1 MSRIK
6 YTQLCYAERIVIEN
20 RLRNGE
26 SYNTIAKAIGRSES
40 TISREVMGFVKEQ
53 IKRLPGRTRDKLH
66 KRVNRP
72 YIAKLDGRHYRGRAF
87 VCAIRQAK
95 DDASSRQV
103 LLCKIHNYRAIQAQ
117 QYAAERQSTTVRSSR
132 KLLCPEYG
140 ATLKYI
146 QDQAPRRTNA
156 ARSLYAFRCAVGVLR

>member
-40 TISREVMGFVKEQ
+40 TISREVTGFVKEQ

-87 VCAIRQAK
+87 VCAIRQEK
-95 DDASSRQV
+95 R
-103 LLCKIHNYRAIQAQ
+103 
-117 QYAAERQSTTVRSSR
+117 
-132 KLLCPEYG
+132 
-140 ATLKYI
+140 
-146 QDQAPRRTNA
+146 
-156 ARSLYAFRCAVGVLR
+156 